1 MKQRIEE
8 FLAYLL
14 GERRLSP
21 NTVSAYRNDLTQ
33 FADHLEAEASR
44 PGGRTYA
51 LATIDRERLSAYFLN
66 LRDRGYS
73 SASIARKM
81 AAVRSFFQYL
91 RRQGEVA
98 SDPTDGIGSPEV
110 KKPIPR
116 TASDGDLQTLLTFC
130 QNRDTPEGTRDHS
143 MLRLLVATGM
153 RVGELVMLDVGD
165 INVDAGTVRVVGR
178 GSRERTLPIDPI
190 TAASLKTYLERAR
203 PYLAR
208 NAPGQ
213 TALVLN
219 QRGQRLTRQGFWLI
233 MKAIVRDAGLPVE
246 ITPHTL
252 RHSFATHQIGS
263 GLDLE
268 QLRRLLGHASI
279 ATTQVYAQMAGSE
292 PEKAEDV
299 RVTSPV

>member
-1 MKQRIEE
+1 MKQRIDE

-14 GERRLSP
+14 SERRLSP

-33 FADHLEAEASR
+33 FAEHFDTEAAR
-44 PGGRTYA
+44 QGDGAIPLT
-51 LATIDRERLSAYFLN
+51 TINRERLGGYFLS

-91 RRQGEVA
+91 RRNGEVS
-98 SDPTDGIGSPEV
+98 SDPTEGLGSPEV
-110 KKPIPR
+110 KKPVPR
-116 TASDGDLQTLLTFC
+116 TASDDDVQALLTYC

-143 MLRLLVATGM
+143 MLRLLCATGM
-153 RVGELVMLDVGD
+153 RVGELVMLDVAD
-165 INVDAGTVRVVGR
+165 VDVAAGNVRVVGR
-178 GSRERTLPIDPI
+178 GSRERTLPLDPL
-190 TAASLKTYLERAR
+190 TVASLIIYLERAR

-252 RHSFATHQIGS
+252 RHSFATHQIGE

-268 QLRRLLGHASI
+268 ELRRLLGHASI
-279 ATTQVYAQMAGSE
+279 ATTQVYAQMA
-292 PEKAEDV
+292 EKAPETA
-299 RVTSPV
+299 VTSPV

>member
-14 GERRLSP
+14 SERRLSP

-33 FADHLEAEASR
+33 FADHFEAEAAR
-44 PGGRTYA
+44 RGGGGIA
-51 LATIDRERLSAYFLN
+51 LATIDRERLGGYFLS

-91 RRQGEVA
+91 RRKGEVS
-98 SDPTDGIGSPEV
+98 SDPTEGIGSPEV

-116 TASDGDLQTLLTFC
+116 TASDRDVQALLTYC
-130 QNRDTPEGTRDHS
+130 QNRQTPEGTRDHA
-143 MLRLLVATGM
+143 MLRLLCTTGM
-153 RVGELVMLDVGD
+153 RVGELVTLDVGD
-165 INVDAGTVRVVGR
+165 VDVSAGNVRVVGR
-178 GSRERTLPIDPI
+178 GSRERTLPIDPQ
-190 TAASLKTYLERAR
+190 TVAALKAYLEQAR

-252 RHSFATHQIGS
+252 RHSFATHQIGE
-263 GLDLE
+263 GLALE
-268 QLRRLLGHASI
+268 ELRRLLGHASI
-279 ATTQVYAQMAGSE
+279 ATTQVYAQMAE
-292 PEKAEDV
+292 RTPEAA
-299 RVTSPV
+299 VTSPV